1 MGLDSHITLAV
12 VFSFLAMIGNLVGI
26 YATFHARSTENTK
39 KEVANAEEFVKV
51 NFKLDQTCQRLAA
64 IDKNTDKTTEIVGKI
79 QTELV
84 DIKHTLTD
92 HEKILIEHEN
102 RLDRLEEKHNG

>member
-1 MGLDSHITLAV
+1 MGLDSHVTLAV

-26 YATFHARSTENTK
+26 YATFHAKQTETTK
-39 KEVANAEEFVKV
+39 EKVANAEEFVKV
-51 NFKLDQTCQRLAA
+51 NLKLDQTCQRLML
-64 IDKNTDKTTEIVGKI
+64 IEKNTDKTTEVVSKI
-79 QTELV
+79 QTDLV

-102 RLDRLEEKHNG
+102 RLDRLEGKHNG